1 MFYFLVFGMG
11 AKNVDFYRSI
21 MEMFYCKNLS
31 NFDDLFLLNL
41 WCRMRYIFIVSDFTR
56 REIYDMKGKVKW
68 FNNDKGF
75 GFIEYKEGEDIFVH
89 YSSIL
94 SSGYK
99 TLVEGQY
106 VEFELVRTD
115 KGLQAKN
122 VVEIKTA
129 LV

>member
-1 MFYFLVFGMG
+1 M
-11 AKNVDFYRSI
+11 
-21 MEMFYCKNLS
+21 
-31 NFDDLFLLNL
+31 
-41 WCRMRYIFIVSDFTR
+41 
-56 REIYDMKGKVKW
+56 MKGKVKW
-68 FNNDKGF
+68 FNNEKGF
-75 GFIEYKEGEDIFVH
+75 GFIEYQDGEDIFVQ

-94 SSGYK
+94 SQGYK